1 MIVTSVDHEGLRSG
15 FDIKLMRKISK
26 NASIPVIAHGGAGN
40 FEHVLRVIKETSI
53 SGVSVASLLHYT
65 YCGYFNFK
73 KKKIILVIMNF
84 YSVKKKQNKN
94 KNIIKELKIFLK
106 QNKINVR

>member
-1 MIVTSVDHEGLRSG
+1 MGELIVTSVDHEGLQSG
-15 FDIKLMRKISK
+15 FDVKLMRKISK

-65 YCGYFNFK
+65 YCSYFNF

-84 YSVKKKQNKN
+84 YSVKNNKIKN
-94 KNIIKELKIFLK
+94 KILL
-106 QNKINVR
+106 RS

>member
-1 MIVTSVDHEGLRSG
+1 MGELIVLDHEGLRSG

-53 SGVSVASLLHYT
+53 SGVSVPAYTLYILWLL
-65 YCGYFNFK
+65 
-73 KKKIILVIMNF
+73 
-84 YSVKKKQNKN
+84 
-94 KNIIKELKIFLK
+94 
-106 QNKINVR
+106 